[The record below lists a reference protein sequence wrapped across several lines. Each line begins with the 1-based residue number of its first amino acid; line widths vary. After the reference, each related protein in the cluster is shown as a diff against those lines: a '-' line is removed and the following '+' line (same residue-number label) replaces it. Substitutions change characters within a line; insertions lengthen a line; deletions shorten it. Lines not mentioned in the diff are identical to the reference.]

1 MTFKSIIPIAISLLV
16 VCNVE
21 GQTLAQHAND
31 FLNSLSTELKAKTHF
46 ELSDSERYNMN
57 YVPISRKGPTFN
69 DFTEKQSGYA
79 LELLKAS
86 LGKEGYRKASEI
98 MELDKVLI
106 KIENNKMKMPD
117 GSPMRDPLNYHFCI
131 FGEPTSNGFWGW
143 RFEGHH
149 ISLNFSSINNKVVSS
164 TPSFF
169 GTNPA
174 IVNIEGFDRKQVLKL
189 ETELGFSLVNSL
201 TSAQLPIAR
210 FSDTAPSEIITG
222 NRAKVENLEP
232 KGISFKELTTEQ
244 KKIFMNLLDVYLSN
258 YQLGF
263 SKTLRA
269 KIDKAG
275 INNLSFAWAGSLA
288 PGKGHYYRIQGPMLL
303 IEYDNT
309 QNNANHVHTVV
320 RDLTNDFAEDILKEH
335 YQNEHK

>member
-1 MTFKSIIPIAISLLV
+1 MTFKIIISIAITFWGLFNLQA
-16 VCNVE
+16 
-21 GQTLAQHAND
+21 QTLVQRANE
-31 FLNSLSTELKAKTHF
+31 FLNSLPAELKSKAQF
-46 ELSDSERYNMN
+46 ELTDPERLNMN

-69 DFTEKQSGYA
+69 DFNEKQTKLA
-79 LELLKAS
+79 LDLLKAS
-86 LGKEGYRKASEI
+86 LSEEGYKKASQI

-106 KIENNKMKMPD
+106 KIEDNKMKMPD

-131 FGEPTSNGFWGW
+131 FGEPADEFWGW

-169 GTNPA
+169 GSNPA
-174 IVNIEGFDRKQVLKL
+174 IVNVDGFDKKQVLKL

-201 TSAQLPIAR
+201 TIAQLTVAK

-232 KGISFKELTTEQ
+232 KGIAFKELTTGQ

-275 INNLSFAWAGSLA
+275 INNLSFSWAGSLT

-335 YQNEHK
+335 YQKEHR